1 MRVLSRAK
9 LCVCL
14 GVLAACGG
22 GGGGGSA
29 AGVLPKLLID
39 DVTVALAAPRAA
51 LVVGLAGTAAELPP
65 LAQFDLLLDASRVVF
80 DGTAEPLVSLGTLDA
95 ALVAAGRIRV
105 LVGDTSTKDTPPL
118 LPTGPLLRLPFALG
132 PAARSGDLIEVRV
145 AAALGADADGDAKT
159 FDTAPVVARIRV
171 Q

>member
-1 MRVLSRAK
+1 MRALSRAIP
-9 LCVCL
+9 CFCL

-22 GGGGGSA
+22 GGGGGTA

-65 LAQFDLLLDASRVVF
+65 LAQFDLALDASRVVF
-80 DGTAEPLVSLGTLDA
+80 DGKADPIAALGTLDA

-105 LVGDTSTKDTPPL
+105 VVGDTSTKDTPPL

-132 PAARSGDLIEVRV
+132 PAARPGDLIEVRV
-145 AAALGADADGDAKT
+145 LAAIGADAEGDAKA